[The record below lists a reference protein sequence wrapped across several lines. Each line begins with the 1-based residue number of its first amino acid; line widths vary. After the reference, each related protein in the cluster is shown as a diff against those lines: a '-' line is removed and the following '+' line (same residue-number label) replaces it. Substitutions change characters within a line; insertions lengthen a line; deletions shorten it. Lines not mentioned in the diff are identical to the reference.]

1 MFKITMKDELKLSQE
16 LTENARRNF
25 LKKVAFTATGA
36 VALSLSSSEA
46 KAENI
51 LSDNRDGVLVDTTV
65 CVGCRNCE
73 FACKKAHELPTAN
86 IESYSDRSVF
96 IEFRRPDGGSLTV
109 VNEFVNEKNP
119 LLPIDVK
126 FQCMHCDKPACVS
139 ACIVGAISKKEDGS
153 VVWDSSKCIGC
164 RYCMVA
170 CPFQIP
176 SFDYLTPIEP
186 NIRKCD
192 FCYERKQQGKLP
204 ACVEIC
210 PVEALIFS
218 SRTEI
223 LRVAKEKLKRYPE
236 RYFDHIYGENEVN
249 GTGWVYLASK
259 NFYDIGFPKLSYQHA
274 PGVSEAIQHGI
285 FAYFVPPV
293 LFYSILGTLMW
304 INKRR
309 IEIDE
314 EGEE

>member
-1 MFKITMKDELKLSQE
+1 MNDDFVKAKEFKGSG
-16 LTENARRNF
+16 RRNF
-25 LKKVAFTATGA
+25 LKKVALTATGA
-36 VALSLSSSEA
+36 AALSMTTSEA
-46 KAENI
+46 KAENV

-73 FACKKAHELPTAN
+73 FACKKAHELPTLE
-86 IESYSDRSVF
+86 IDSYSDRSVF
-96 IEFRRPDGGSLTV
+96 LDFRRPDAGSLTV
-109 VNEFVNEKNP
+109 VNEFINEKNP

-126 FQCMHCDKPACVS
+126 FQCMHCDKPACAS
-139 ACIVGAISKKEDGS
+139 ACIVGALSKKEDGS

-192 FCYERKQQGKLP
+192 FCHERKKDGKLP

-210 PVEALIFS
+210 PVEALIFG

-223 LRVAKEKLKRYPE
+223 IRIAKEKLKRYPD

-249 GTGWVYLASK
+249 GTSWVYLANKS
-259 NFYDIGFPKLSYQHA
+259 FYDIGFPKLSYKHA

-304 INKRR
+304 INKRKV
-309 IEIDE
+309 EIDE